1 MAPKQDSNTERINVM
16 ESQIGDLTT
25 AFEEMSKTAEA
36 REQRAIEAE
45 RRAEERERRAEEH
58 HQQMMATKEKPPD
71 AKPESNPSS
80 EKSGSKIV
88 SSDETQRSSTE
99 GSNPPARGLL
109 PQTEKGVLVLPET
122 AVPLR
127 SVEIHTPHRGIG
139 SSGHSPHQ
147 KNDSSPKKLDL
158 PEFKGKNPDDWIFRV
173 EKCFKVNQTDE
184 EEKLT
189 LAMAC
194 MTGCAVTW
202 LRMIHVRDE
211 LLDWRDFKMK
221 LRKRFKPT
229 RGGTILSQM
238 LKLRQTGRYLNTWSS
253 LRSYLL
259 KFPMLL
265 MMCWRSCFYTG

>member
-1 MAPKQDSNTERINVM
+1 MEVVVNGNSFPKFYQRIKQQILSLIPFSLSLSFLLDPSHPFLVTRSDPPWILSLVSKLAMAPKQDSNTERVNVM

-25 AFEEMSKTAEA
+25 GFEEMSKTAEA

-45 RRAEERERRAEEH
+45 RRAEERERRAEER

-80 EKSGSKIV
+80 ENSGSKIV

-109 PQTEKGVLVLPET
+109 PRTEKGVLVLPET

-158 PEFKGKNPDDWIFRV
+158 PEFKGKNPDD
-173 EKCFKVNQTDE
+173 
-184 EEKLT
+184 
-189 LAMAC
+189 
-194 MTGCAVTW
+194 
-202 LRMIHVRDE
+202 
-211 LLDWRDFKMK
+211 
-221 LRKRFKPT
+221 
-229 RGGTILSQM
+229 
-238 LKLRQTGRYLNTWSS
+238 
-253 LRSYLL
+253 
-259 KFPMLL
+259 
-265 MMCWRSCFYTG
+265 